1 MVLLSLNRMKKQIN
15 ELCLFIGGA
24 SDGKRIAIPA
34 DQWTVKVPVP
44 SARDAQTY
52 RAELLAGEPDT
63 QIRIFVCEGMTVGE
77 ALRRLVDHY
86 QQNNKD
92 EPRSTK

>member
-1 MVLLSLNRMKKQIN
+1 MVLLSSIRMKNIN

-24 SDGKRIAIPA
+24 SDGKRIAIPV

-44 SARDAQTY
+44 NARDAQTY
-52 RAELLAGEPDT
+52 RGELLAGEPDT
-63 QIRIFVCEGMTVGE
+63 QIRVFVLEGVTVGE

-86 QQNNKD
+86 RQNMK
-92 EPRSTK
+92 RSQPGT